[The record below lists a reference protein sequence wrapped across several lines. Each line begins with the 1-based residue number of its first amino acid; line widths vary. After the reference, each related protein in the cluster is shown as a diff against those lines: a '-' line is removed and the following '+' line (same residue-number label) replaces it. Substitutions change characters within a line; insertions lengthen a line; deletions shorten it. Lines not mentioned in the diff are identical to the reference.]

1 MFVLADRNAHDFAA
15 FFEVLIQLLLVCAKI
30 YIFYENATRVW
41 IIFEGLIWVLA
52 FVVCVW
58 L

>member
-1 MFVLADRNAHDFAA
+1 VFVLADGNAHNFAA
-15 FFEVLIQLLLVCAKI
+15 FFKVLIQLLLICAKI
-30 YIFYENATRVW
+30 YIFYEDATRVW
-41 IIFEGLIWVLA
+41 IVFEGLIWVLD